1 MTTPNLV
8 DISGLSKA
16 EVLAALFNASSPGGM
31 GFLQAGNGPQVMT
44 VEYAEQLIQ
53 NGGSPDPGYPRGG
66 LDYDYLYGRPLK
78 VNLEN
83 DEFDPWGFDRDNG
96 GDGAAQRIIDAL
108 RSNAWPNNDTIEASH
123 QQNSEER
130 LVSSLAMALGAEVSV
145 SGPLMLAILGE
156 TKRSEISEDD
166 LPSPP
171 VCRTPRQYLDWA
183 SDTALQ
189 HFATDP
195 QKSIAV
201 FLTLVSRDER
211 TAWIATST
219 LTGFLLADG
228 LSGRDRMSYMMK
240 GFAA

>member
-1 MTTPNLV
+1 MTTPDLV

-31 GFLQAGNGPQVMT
+31 GFLQAKNGPQVMT
-44 VEYAEQLIQ
+44 VEAAERIIQ
-53 NGGSPDPGYPRGG
+53 NGGSPDPGPRSNG

-96 GDGAAQRIIDAL
+96 GDGTAQRIIDAL

-123 QQNSEER
+123 QQNSEDR
-130 LVSSLAMALGAEVSV
+130 LIPSLAMALGAKTSLG
-145 SGPLMLAILGE
+145 GPLMLAILGE
-156 TKRSEISEDD
+156 TKRDKISDND
-166 LPSPP
+166 LPDPP
-171 VCRTPRQYLDWA
+171 PCSTARLYLDWA

-189 HFATDP
+189 HFESDP
-195 QKSIAV
+195 DKTVTV
-201 FLTLVSRDER
+201 FLMLVGRDER
-211 TAWIATST
+211 TAWIVTHP
-219 LTGFLLADG
+219 LTEFLLADG
-228 LSGRDRMSYMMK
+228 LSSRERMSYMMK